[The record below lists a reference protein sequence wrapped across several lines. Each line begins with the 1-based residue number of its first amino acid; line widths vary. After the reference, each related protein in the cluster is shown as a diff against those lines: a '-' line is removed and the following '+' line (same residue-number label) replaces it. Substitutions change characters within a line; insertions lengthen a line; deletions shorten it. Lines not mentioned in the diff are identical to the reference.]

1 MGHGTK
7 IAWGY
12 SIVNFAFTILE
23 DGQSQ
28 SALGNH
34 VSTILKIEEYYEKLL
49 AGLQDCKEP
58 KDTEVISIKEKV
70 YRVIWCLG
78 GDWKFLSSV
87 CDLDSANAEHTCI

>member
-1 MGHGTK
+1 MGNGTK

-34 VSTILKIEEYYEKLL
+34 VSTILKIEENWEII
-49 AGLQDCKEP
+49 GWSTRLQG
-58 KDTEVISIKEKV
+58 TQR
-70 YRVIWCLG
+70 YR
-78 GDWKFLSSV
+78 GDFYKRKSL
-87 CDLDSANAEHTCI
+87 